1 MAYEISNYSVKVT
14 LVAAASLTDKQYHFV
29 KVDSDG
35 EAAICSGTTDKPIGI
50 LQNAPAAGEEAEVLV
65 VGGSKL
71 VAGEALDEGNA
82 VGTGADARGE
92 ALTIGTDTTRYHVA
106 TCIFPAGA
114 DGEMATVVLN
124 AAAPARAA

>member
-1 MAYEISNYSVKVT
+1 MAYEISNYSVKIT
-14 LVAAASLTDKQYHFV
+14 LVAGADLDDEQYHFV
-29 KVDSDG
+29 KIDSDG
-35 EAAICSGTTDKPIGI
+35 EAVLCDGATDKPIGI
-50 LQNAPAAGEEAEVLV
+50 LQNAPKQYEEAEVLI

-106 TCIFPAGA
+106 TCILAAGA
-114 DGEMATVVLN
+114 DGEVATVVLN